1 LLLVES
7 MNNRKRVENEDVP
20 YEKVTPF
27 DGGIDLFPL
36 KVTTIKRLLT
46 IGDVDVYDRILQGL
60 IDHCMSCPT
69 FGERFK

>member
-1 LLLVES
+1 MQNKEYP
-7 MNNRKRVENEDVP
+7 KEEDSH

-27 DGGIDLFPL
+27 EGGIDLFPL

-46 IGDVDVYDRILQGL
+46 IGDVDVYDQILQGL

>member
-1 LLLVES
+1 MQNKEYP
-7 MNNRKRVENEDVP
+7 KEEDSH
-20 YEKVTPF
+20 YEEVTPF
-27 DGGIDLFPL
+27 EGGIDLFPL